1 MNRYLSG
8 AAGYTGR
15 RNLGGPALSVLFFP
29 AALLYHELLLRLFDR
44 DVPFFGLALLLRLVL

>member
-29 AALLYHELLLRLFDR
+29 AEIGRAH
-44 DVPFFGLALLLRLVL
+44 V